1 MRFGCVVFFR
11 RKIGG
16 DLERENSAIV
26 IVPQDCF
33 VGYADLA
40 TNQFCCRRDLP
51 MRKVERLGI
60 AKLQWSRKIDREIIA
75 QLILREGC
83 AVAIGDLA
91 ARSRDIEN
99 VSARQF
105 LCLERGNDLLIKR
118 RRRWLRRG
126 RGAGSYRRG
135 CRCQLLSRCAG
146 ECEKEQC
153 QLKHHRE
160 TSHPVRGSASG
171 RE

>member
-1 MRFGCVVFFR
+1 MRFGRVVFFR

-16 DLERENSAIV
+16 DLERQNSAIV
-26 IVPQDCF
+26 IMPQDRF
-33 VGYADLA
+33 VGHADLA
-40 TNQFCCRRDLP
+40 ADQFGCRRDLP
-51 MRKVERLGI
+51 MREVERLGI

-83 AVAIGDLA
+83 AVTIGDLA
-91 ARSRDIEN
+91 ARSGDIEN

-105 LCLERGNDLLIKR
+105 LCLERGNDLFIKR

-135 CRCQLLSRCAG
+135 CRCQLLPRCAG
-146 ECEKEQC
+146 EREEQQC

-160 TSHPVRGSASG
+160 TSHPVRGSAPG